1 MKHTLLA
8 LLAAFS
14 LTVFSAEEPVNEQDP
29 LLVFEKRYNFGAT
42 AVLDRNWVDAHRH
55 FEAALAALGQR
66 DHIKKQTAL
75 ILVKKAQEEGK
86 KQRALYTANELL
98 RLNQFKEA
106 EEAFL
111 SAKVDLGDTEEIRQ
125 GLEAVRTRREQEPQL
140 RAMME
145 REKEFQLAMREAGE
159 QKAAQK
165 YEQARAYA
173 ERARTL
179 KPEDR
184 RAEMLLREI
193 EIRMKGDAMERERER
208 GIPLFK
214 EKREKIGEKPVEK
227 TGDF

>member
-1 MKHTLLA
+1 MKRMPLILMA
-8 LLAAFS
+8 VLCVS
-14 LTVFSAEEPVNEQDP
+14 LFAAEEPVNEQDP
-29 LLVFEKRYNFGAT
+29 LLLFEKRYNFGAA
-42 AVLDRNWVDAHRH
+42 AVLDRNWVDAQRH
-55 FEAALAALGQR
+55 FESALAALGQR

-111 SAKVDLGDTEEIRQ
+111 SAKADLGDTEEIRQ
-125 GLEAVRTRREQEPQL
+125 GLEAVRQRREQEPKL

-145 REKEFQLAMREAGE
+145 REKEYQLAIREAYD
-159 QKAAQK
+159 QNDLRK
-165 YEQARAYA
+165 YESARMYA

-184 RAEMLLREI
+184 RATDLLREI
-193 EIRMKGDAMERERER
+193 EIRMKIEGANQDKAVPRV
-208 GIPLFK
+208 K
-214 EKREKIGEKPVEK
+214 EKREKPIEKAP
-227 TGDF
+227 GDF